1 MSTHSSAPL
10 SCVISLLLRTLAP
23 ACQRCRCTLLLL
35 LLFVFCVCFVL
46 FCFVFLSPRRRG
58 VPKPRFATNV
68 ILHLFPSQLNNGDVA
83 WSVERRTGTSLTQVR
98 FPCAARDFSP
108 RVSFQCRLSSGVR
121 TSPCAIACI
130 YICAHVRD
138 PVVHARVRWIIKIL
152 KHPEYTLGWVT
163 RLCRSLL
170 SPGKATRFS
179 HGSNP
184 KQDNTVV
191 KKYFCVP
198 LSLSLSPSSFSLDL
212 YLSISLSTPF
222 SASLCSPLSPP
233 PLLPLLSFRQVH
245 FCCWHDLK
253 SCRLTFDRSQNLGV
267 LYCARERAAKICICR
282 SLKNV
287 LTTQSQPRFRWSPV
301 SQGKNKNLLMALQ
314 VIVVGVSCVQ
324 RQQ

>member
-1 MSTHSSAPL
+1 MYRCCYGDEVLKRAPSLRGRRTSRTRHRGKQDVNTLFCTIVLRNQSAVKN
-10 SCVISLLLRTLAP
+10 SGTSLLEVQVHASSYTAF
-23 ACQRCRCTLLLL
+23 RCLC
-35 LLFVFCVCFVL
+35 LFCFVL

-98 FPCAARDFSP
+98 FLCAARDFSP

-138 PVVHARVRWIIKIL
+138 PVVHTRIRWIIKIL
-152 KHPEYTLGWVT
+152 KHPAYTVGWVT

-184 KQDNTVV
+184 K
-191 KKYFCVP
+191 
-198 LSLSLSPSSFSLDL
+198 
-212 YLSISLSTPF
+212 
-222 SASLCSPLSPP
+222 
-233 PLLPLLSFRQVH
+233 
-245 FCCWHDLK
+245 
-253 SCRLTFDRSQNLGV
+253 
-267 LYCARERAAKICICR
+267 
-282 SLKNV
+282 
-287 LTTQSQPRFRWSPV
+287 
-301 SQGKNKNLLMALQ
+301 
-314 VIVVGVSCVQ
+314 
-324 RQQ
+324 